1 MITEKIDNK
10 RSKEE
15 ALLSKF
21 QNFESKKYVDIKV
34 DEINIDFFSEV
45 FKMDNIDSGKSL
57 NLYEKIGRQEGLLR
71 NLEVPFKTGLTS
83 TNKEDMEN
91 RIHKFGTNDP
101 ILKEPK
107 SLYELILKCLEDQ
120 MLRILLLASFVSL
133 VIGVAQQGWAH
144 GWIEGFSIFLAVF
157 IVVSISSYNDLSKE
171 QQFAKLNKE
180 NEKKLINVRRNSK
193 KLEIN
198 NQELLVGD
206 IIYLEIGNIICADCI
221 ILEGGLEVDQSSLT
235 GESDK
240 IKKNSIK
247 NPFLISGS
255 MVTDGECEAII
266 CAVGTNSTLGKS
278 KLAMQDSNDKTPLQE
293 KLEALA
299 DQISSLGMFISIL
312 LFVIMVGKEILNRI
326 LYTKTASLFDSDMLD
341 TIINS
346 FIICV
351 IVIVVAIPE
360 GLPMAVTISLAYSV
374 LQMKEDNNLVRH
386 IDASETMGN
395 VNNICTD
402 KTGTL
407 TEGNM
412 YVRSCYFE
420 GDEKLANKKQNIGIN
435 KSTNEGNKIKIHSTN
450 SDPLYGEKLN
460 SYSSQLF
467 VKSIVNNITAYSES
481 KNSKIKFKGNSTEVA
496 LLRYLRDSAVEY
508 EKFSE
513 SCENLKFRIPFKSE
527 NKYMG
532 SIYTHH
538 EGNKNIYYVY
548 LKGAPEILSKY
559 ANRVIGKS
567 GTIESLTSEHISLFN
582 VYQNEYA
589 SRCERTLAFAFTE
602 ITEKHFIELQEKSKS
617 MTEKNGN
624 REVDNLFEQIL
635 SDKNLVLI
643 AMVGIADPPRS
654 DVAESI
660 KKCSKAG
667 VFVRMVTGDNIN
679 TALAISKEVGI
690 LSDYEYNLT
699 KQRYQDDSCTEAYDR
714 NNNNSDLNDFHNLE
728 NLKFYA
734 LEGKVFRE
742 ICGGYKEICDEKTK
756 EKKLILND
764 PAKFS
769 KVTENLKVLARASP
783 TDKFLLVLGLK
794 ELKNIVAVTG
804 DGTNDA
810 PALKKSD
817 VGFAMGKKGTDIAK
831 EASDIVLLN
840 DSFSSVVTAIK
851 YGRNVYDCIRKFIQF
866 QLTTNIVAVFMT
878 LLGGIVLKDA
888 PLNAIQM
895 LWVNLIMDSFA
906 SLALATE
913 RPSEKLLNRK
923 PYPREESMVTP
934 SMMRN
939 ILIQAAYQIL
949 LLSIFLFFG
958 DKIFGVPDDRSLSH
972 FEWNDVNGYHFT
984 IFFNIF
990 VFLQVFN
997 SINARKLDQN
1007 ELNVFEGIE
1016 GNNIYIYVQVI
1027 IVFGQII
1034 LVQFGGRAVRTKPL
1048 KISQHMTC
1056 ILIASTSLIAGYIGK
1071 KIQIDEKEI
1080 PKEGQILEKLTSFSK
1095 EYKDKLP
1102 SRGYSF
1108 RSESKTYM
1116 PTSHKQ

>member
-1 MITEKIDNK
+1 M
-10 RSKEE
+10 
-15 ALLSKF
+15 
-21 QNFESKKYVDIKV
+21 
-34 DEINIDFFSEV
+34 

-71 NLEVPFKTGLTS
+71 NLEVPFKTGLTIN
-83 TNKEDMEN
+83 NKEDIEN
-91 RIHKFGTNDP
+91 RIQKFGRNDP

-107 SLYELILKCLEDQ
+107 GLYELILKCLEDQ

-157 IVVSISSYNDLSKE
+157 IVVTISSYNDLSKE

-193 KLEIN
+193 KIEIN
-198 NQELLVGD
+198 NQDLLVGD

-221 ILEGGLEVDQSSLT
+221 ILEGGIEVDQSSLT

-240 IKKNSIK
+240 IKKSSSK

-255 MVTDGECEAII
+255 MVTDGGCEAII
-266 CAVGTNSTLGKS
+266 CAVGVNSTLGKS

-293 KLEALA
+293 KLETLA
-299 DQISSLGMFISIL
+299 DQISNLGIL
-312 LFVIMVGKEILNRI
+312 LSIIIFAVMVGKEILNRI
-326 LYTKTASLFDSDMLD
+326 FITNSTLFDSDMLD
-341 TIINS
+341 TFINA

-351 IVIVVAIPE
+351 TVTVVAIPE
-360 GLPMAVTISLAYSV
+360 GLPMAVTIALAYSV
-374 LQMKEDNNLVRH
+374 LQMKEENNLVRH

-412 YVRSCYFE
+412 FVRSCYFE
-420 GDEKLANKKQNIGIN
+420 GEEKLANKKN
-435 KSTNEGNKIKIHSTN
+435 KPTSNT
-450 SDPLYGEKLN
+450 DPLYGENLN
-460 SYSSQLF
+460 SYSSTLF
-467 VKSIVNNITAYSES
+467 VKSIVNNVTAYAES
-481 KNSKIKFKGNSTEVA
+481 KKAEIKGNSTEVA

-508 EKFSE
+508 EKFAEKSE
-513 SCENLKFRIPFKSE
+513 TLKYRIPFKSE

-532 SIYTHH
+532 SIYHDKEKKVYH
-538 EGNKNIYYVY
+538 LY
-548 LKGAPEILSKY
+548 LKGAPEILFKFS
-559 ANRVIGKS
+559 NRVIGKS
-567 GTIESLTSEHISLFN
+567 GNVETLTSEHISLFN
-582 VYQNEYA
+582 VFQNEYA
-589 SRCERTLAFAFTE
+589 SRCERTLAFAYIE
-602 ITEKHFIELQEKSKS
+602 INEKHFNQIE
-617 MTEKNGN
+617 EKNNTGN
-624 REVDNLFEQIL
+624 NDIDSLFEKIL
-635 SDKNLVLI
+635 SEKNMTLI

-654 DVAESI
+654 DVIESI

-699 KQRYQDDSCTEAYDR
+699 KQRYEEEVII
-714 NNNNSDLNDFHNLE
+714 NNDTANTDFHNLE

-742 ICGGYKEICDEKTK
+742 ICGGYKEIYDDKTK
-756 EKKLILND
+756 EKKTVLND
-764 PAKFS
+764 PVKFS
-769 KVTENLKVLARASP
+769 KVTENLKVIARASP

-831 EASDIVLLN
+831 DASDIVLLN

-878 LLGGIVLKDA
+878 LLGGMVLKDA

-895 LWVNLIMDSFA
+895 LWVNLIMDSLA

-913 RPSEKLLNRK
+913 HPSEKLLNRK
-923 PYPREESMVTP
+923 PYPREESMITP

-939 ILIQAAYQIL
+939 ILIQAAYQIV

-958 DKIFGVPDDRSLSH
+958 EKIFGVPDDRSLSH
-972 FEWNDVNGYHFT
+972 FEWNDVHGYHFT

-997 SINARKLDQN
+997 SVNARKLEQH

-1016 GNNIYIYVQVI
+1016 GNNIYIYVQAF

-1034 LVQFGGRAVRTKPL
+1034 MVQFGGRPLRTKPL
-1048 KISQHMTC
+1048 KLSQHMAC
-1056 ILIASTSLIAGYIGK
+1056 IIIASTSLIAGYIGK
-1071 KIQIDEKEI
+1071 KIRIDESEI
-1080 PKEGQILEKLTSFSK
+1080 PKEGAILEKLTSFSK

-1108 RSESKTYM
+1108 RSESRTYM
-1116 PTSHKQ
+1116 PTSHKR